1 MIDSIPEILA
11 MFGGFAGS
19 VSIVAG
25 STRLYLN
32 AKKNELRRVRTP
44 FITTS
49 AKSFTD
55 AFNSTVNV
63 LKALV
68 EQHHVLGY
76 KKTASKMR
84 SILVSTDELFERIK
98 KKGTNDQLTMASVK
112 YAYLFEKVAFAMNDE
127 HYIDIAQNPGLWEDP
142 ERRLK
147 EAENA
152 LDSVHKQIID
162 NIKQVN
168 SSKDLDFKVAL
179 EALTA
184 VTEKQN
190 VMEEIF
196 IKDKI
201 KDVTR

>member
-1 MIDSIPEILA
+1 MIDTLPEVLA
-11 MFGGFAGS
+11 MLGGFAGS
-19 VSIVAG
+19 VGVVAG
-25 STRLYLN
+25 STRIYLA
-32 AKKNELRRVRTP
+32 AKRNEIRRVRTP

-49 AKSFTD
+49 AKSFTE
-55 AFNSTVNV
+55 AFNSTVDA
-63 LKALV
+63 LKTLID
-68 EQHHVLGY
+68 QHHVLGY

-84 SILVSTDELFERIK
+84 SILVSTDELFERIQ

-112 YAYLFEKVAFAMNDE
+112 YAHLFEKVAFAMNDD
-127 HYIDIAQNPGLWEDP
+127 HYIDIAKNPGLWEEP
-142 ERRLK
+142 EQRLK

-168 SSKDLDFKVAL
+168 SSKDLDFKIAL

-196 IKDKI
+196 IKEKI